1 MQVFCTALLLLL
13 LGLVTCDEINIRH
26 FFLGNFTLDNLSLSP

>member
-13 LGLVTCDEINIRH
+13 LGLLTCDEIKT
-26 FFLGNFTLDNLSLSP
+26 FFLVTLV